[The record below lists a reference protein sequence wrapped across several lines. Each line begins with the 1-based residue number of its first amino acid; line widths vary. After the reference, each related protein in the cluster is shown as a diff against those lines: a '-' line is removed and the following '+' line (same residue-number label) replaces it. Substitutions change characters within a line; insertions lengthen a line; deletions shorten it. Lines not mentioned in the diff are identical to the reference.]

1 MPAPWWTARTEGR
14 EVLASSGGLRS
25 LRDLS
30 RSMPGED
37 ARFAAREWIDVA
49 FYVRIWSEQ

>member
-14 EVLASSGGLRS
+14 EVLVFSGGLRS

-37 ARFAAREWIDVA
+37 ARFAAREWIDAAVLCQDL
-49 FYVRIWSEQ
+49 V